1 MRWCLGCNNLRT
13 KNTSWTM
20 QNVFNWLLIFIFSF
34 HLQILASILVSFQI
48 LSHRWSNNYFM
59 TLPGSSVFLNIN
71 HSLSYSF
78 SLKLIKIS
86 VNKFS
91 FCFLL
96 RSYRYK
102 FRKFMAYIVIQS
114 FFQSYNLFRYIS
126 FHEVTRS
133 AATYLQFLSVK
144 KPSFTVAASIHSSF
158 YKLIVY
164 EHTCTEIR

>member
-1 MRWCLGCNNLRT
+1 
-13 KNTSWTM
+13 M